1 VGLISWLTLNAGV
14 FILALTLAVLAL
26 IGVVVWLAL
35 RLRKAEARY
44 FALVDGTTGGN
55 LESMLT
61 EHMVQVRDA
70 TGRVVE
76 LDELARRLERGSRGH
91 LQRVGFLRFNPFRDA
106 GGDQSFAVAVTDQ
119 DGNGVVISSLHSR
132 DVTRV
137 YGKPLAGWASPYP
150 LTDEEEQAIK
160 KARDQGSG
168 TRDQESVTSNEASM
182 ASDGHSGGL
191 LVPSQPTNLQ
201 SGVNTCHS
209 DVTPGRRRIRLKRSS
224 ARGLHLKA
232 GCAATAACGWTVRWK
247 AAALRRWATC

>member
-1 VGLISWLTLNAGV
+1 MGLFSWLTLNAGV

-44 FALVDGTTGGN
+44 FALVDGTSGGN

-76 LDELARRLERGSRGH
+76 LDELARRLERASRSH

-150 LTDEEEQAIK
+150 LTEEEEQAIK

-168 TRDQESVTSNEASM
+168 TRDQGPGVSNE
-182 ASDGHSGGL
+182 
-191 LVPSQPTNLQ
+191 
-201 SGVNTCHS
+201 
-209 DVTPGRRRIRLKRSS
+209 
-224 ARGLHLKA
+224 
-232 GCAATAACGWTVRWK
+232 
-247 AAALRRWATC
+247 

>member
-1 VGLISWLTLNAGV
+1 MGLFSWLTLNAGV
-14 FILALTLAVLAL
+14 FILVLMLVVLILAGAM
-26 IGVVVWLAL
+26 VWLAL
-35 RLRKAEARY
+35 RLRKTEARY
-44 FALVDGTTGGN
+44 GALVEGTTGGN

-70 TGRVVE
+70 TGRVAE

-150 LTDEEEQAIK
+150 LTAEEEQAIK

-168 TRDQESVTSNEASM
+168 TRDSGVSNE
-182 ASDGHSGGL
+182 
-191 LVPSQPTNLQ
+191 
-201 SGVNTCHS
+201 
-209 DVTPGRRRIRLKRSS
+209 
-224 ARGLHLKA
+224 
-232 GCAATAACGWTVRWK
+232 
-247 AAALRRWATC
+247 

>member
-1 VGLISWLTLNAGV
+1 MGLFSWLTLNAGV
-14 FILALTLAVLAL
+14 FILVLTLAVLAL
-26 IGVVVWLAL
+26 VGAVVWLAL

-44 FALVDGTTGGN
+44 FALVEGTNGGN

-61 EHMVQVRDA
+61 DHMVQVRDA

-76 LDELARRLERGSRGH
+76 LDELARRLERASRSH

-150 LTDEEEQAIK
+150 LTEEEGQAIK
-160 KARDQGSG
+160 KARNQGSG
-168 TRDQESVTSNEASM
+168 VRDQESGTRSQGLGSGTGGQGPVTSN
-182 ASDGHSGGL
+182 
-191 LVPSQPTNLQ
+191 
-201 SGVNTCHS
+201 
-209 DVTPGRRRIRLKRSS
+209 R
-224 ARGLHLKA
+224 
-232 GCAATAACGWTVRWK
+232 
-247 AAALRRWATC
+247 